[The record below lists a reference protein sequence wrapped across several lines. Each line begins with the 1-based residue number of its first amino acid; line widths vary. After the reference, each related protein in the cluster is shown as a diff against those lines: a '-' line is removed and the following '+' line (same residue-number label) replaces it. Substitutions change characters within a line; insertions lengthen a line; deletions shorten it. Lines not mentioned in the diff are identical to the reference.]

1 MLLYISI
8 AVVIVGALVN
18 PYINRLDDA
27 SIWLSKAIASVN
39 EDDFSSRT
47 LKKLNWG
54 TRLALR
60 TGGSWWFST
69 LEFIIPLLLFVGVGL
84 GFFYAWWAGI
94 LAFVLYIF
102 FYGIGQYSNLFSK
115 RADYYIMFYMT
126 RLMKRAAN
134 YAKNNDFIRADAA
147 KELSDELKELLP
159 IYLDTFIQVPDTKT
173 AKACPTGD
181 KYYLYDLYHGLDTK
195 QT

>member
-39 EDDFSSRT
+39 EDDFSKHT

-60 TGGSWWFST
+60 TGGTWWFSI
-69 LEFIIPLLLFVGVGL
+69 LETIIPLLLFVGVGL
-84 GFFYAWWAGI
+84 GFYYAW
-94 LAFVLYIF
+94 
-102 FYGIGQYSNLFSK
+102 
-115 RADYYIMFYMT
+115 
-126 RLMKRAAN
+126 
-134 YAKNNDFIRADAA
+134 
-147 KELSDELKELLP
+147 
-159 IYLDTFIQVPDTKT
+159 
-173 AKACPTGD
+173 
-181 KYYLYDLYHGLDTK
+181 
-195 QT
+195 

>member
-8 AVVIVGALVN
+8 AVVIIGALIN

-60 TGGSWWFST
+60 TGGTWWFSA
-69 LEFIIPLLLFVGVGL
+69 LETIIPLLLFVGVGL

-94 LAFVLYIF
+94 LAFIVYIF

-134 YAKNNDFIRADAA
+134 YAKRNDFVRADAA
-147 KELSDELKELLP
+147 KELSNELKELLP
-159 IYLDTFIQVPDTKT
+159 IYLDTDIQVPDTKT

-181 KYYLYDLYHGLDTK
+181 KYYLYDLYQSLDTK
-195 QT
+195 QS